1 MAKQTA
7 DFGFRILGKKGQL
20 SIPVETRIRLGL
32 KEGDYM
38 LVKQVGNKIVVTK
51 FVPYTDD
58 TPIGDEVEA
67 KEEEGV

>member
-1 MAKQTA
+1 MGKQTA
-7 DFGFRILGKKGQL
+7 DFGFRIMGKKGQL
-20 SIPVETRIRLGL
+20 SIPVETRIKLGL

-38 LVKQVGNKIVVTK
+38 LVKQVGNKVIVTK

-58 TPIGDEVEA
+58 MPIDDEEQG